1 MTKSFPLSV
10 LVPALSAAAATVPV
24 AVWLDFNVTGGQGVS
39 ALPALFPALSAAALA
54 LRFARSAQHAAALS
68 CGIATVAWHVLC
80 WFAALTQPQMGGF
93 PAALARA
100 LFELLYTASPA
111 LLVGL
116 AGGTASLGLMMS
128 VSPVRG
134 RQD

>member
-1 MTKSFPLSV
+1 MTKSFSLSV
-10 LVPALSAAAATVPV
+10 LVPALSAVAATVPV

-39 ALPALFPALSAAALA
+39 ALPALFTAFLTAALTLRFSKSTTRAAAL
-54 LRFARSAQHAAALS
+54 L
-68 CGIATVAWHVLC
+68 CGIATGAWHALC

-93 PAALARA
+93 AAALAGA

-116 AGGTASLGLMMS
+116 AGGTAALGLMMS

-134 RQD
+134 RHD